1 MAAPMMAQPTP
12 SAPMAAPMYANQLP
26 NPGVGADD
34 DVKAKQSWMA
44 VGAGVVAW
52 LLTGLC
58 ALGTGPL
65 SLICCIG
72 IFAAWCYPVFV
83 FWCQIPVTQRPAYPK
98 TKTPATVVLGLLT
111 CTVCICILCICVL
124 PAIGFA
130 TIMGPVIHEKMIHEI
145 HNNNV
150 AMIHEKSNGALLGH
164 HPAAN
169 VGNIHHVQN
178 VGHHMNPAANI
189 GNIHMQKGAF
199 SNMGNM
205 DDQMAKTQNHNSA
218 FRGAH
223 GLGSHGF

>member
-72 IFAAWCYPVFV
+72 IWAAWCYPVFV

-111 CTVCICILCICVL
+111 CTVCIGILCICVL
-124 PAIGFA
+124 PAIGIA
-130 TIMGPVIHEKMIHEI
+130 TIMGVQEAQVGQMNKI

-150 AMIHEKSNGALLGH
+150 GNNAALGH
-164 HPAAN
+164 HIKQELNMGNNHHVQTVGHHINPAAHT
-169 VGNIHHVQN
+169 GNIHQMHKDA
-178 VGHHMNPAANI
+178 GI
-189 GNIHMQKGAF
+189 
-199 SNMGNM
+199 NMGNM
-205 DDQMAKTQNHNSA
+205 HDQMAKMQKDNKA
-218 FRGAH
+218 FM
-223 GLGSHGF
+223 GSHGFGSHGF